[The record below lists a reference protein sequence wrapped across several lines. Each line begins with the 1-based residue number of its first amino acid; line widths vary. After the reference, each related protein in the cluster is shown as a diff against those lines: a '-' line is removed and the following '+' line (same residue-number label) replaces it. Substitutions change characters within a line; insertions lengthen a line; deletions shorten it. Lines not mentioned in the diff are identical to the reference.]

1 MSDSES
7 TGGKYDSD
15 DSFFDPT
22 AEYGWLGEYGKL
34 LRACGLMIGEFVLS
48 NRPTY
53 PPDPVYVIPSGL
65 PQPEVPSWVELV
77 ARSH

>member
-15 DSFFDPT
+15 DSFFDPA

-34 LRACGLMIGEFVLS
+34 LRAPG
-48 NRPTY
+48 PA
-53 PPDPVYVIPSGL
+53 PSTAVGYY
-65 PQPEVPSWVELV
+65 
-77 ARSH
+77 ARSRPERPM